1 MRFQPRQAS
10 TEVSLGA
17 TWFDADGPALY
28 DGPRA
33 VRLGEMQDFL
43 DWALPGSEERRMAR
57 LLVPNML
64 PRHIA
69 VIMDG
74 NGRWARK
81 RLLPRAAGHRAGVK
95 PVREIIEACCRL
107 GIEALTLYAFSVEN
121 WKRPKAE
128 IQTLWALLRQY
139 LRQELPE
146 LKANGVRFQTIG
158 RVHALPQAVCND
170 IDNAIVETST
180 NSGMRLNIALNYSGR
195 TEIVDIVNDLLR
207 RAQRHGEHM
216 QVDEATISGRLY
228 TADTGDPDLLIRT
241 SGEYRVSNFLLWQI
255 AYSEIWVTDRYWPDF
270 RTTDLLEAIRAY
282 QKRNRRF
289 GGLPDQAPTRR
300 LVAAAK

>member
-1 MRFQPRQAS
+1 
-10 TEVSLGA
+10 
-17 TWFDADGPALY
+17 
-28 DGPRA
+28 
-33 VRLGEMQDFL
+33 MQDFL
-43 DWALPGSEERRMAR
+43 EWAQPGSEEWRMAR
-57 LLVPNML
+57 RLIPNRL

-139 LRQELPE
+139 LKQELPE

-158 RVHALPQAVCND
+158 RIEALPQGVCDD
-170 IDNAIVETST
+170 IDNAIVETSA
-180 NSGMRLNIALNYSGR
+180 NMGMRLNIALNYSGR
-195 TEIVDIVNDLLR
+195 SEIVDAVNDLLR
-207 RAQRHGEHM
+207 QAQRR
-216 QVDEATISGRLY
+216 DEPLQIDERGMSDRLY
-228 TADTGDPDLLIRT
+228 TAGIDDPDLLIRT

-270 RTTDLLEAIRAY
+270 RTTDLLESLLAY
-282 QKRNRRF
+282 QKRHRRF
-289 GGLPDQAPTRR
+289 GGLPDQASPLRSDAQATENRK
-300 LVAAAK
+300 LVAVSE